1 MKKTIVIFGALLFSA
16 SVFSQATTGSATL
29 KVDSLN
35 KILINPIQLSVLD
48 TTKAVSMK
56 IVSIM
61 DDLATSA
68 QFYIS
73 LYDAG
78 NKKVYEK
85 NMTIT
90 GSEYANWDRKAAYVA
105 KLFCAKYG
113 LTLL

>member
-1 MKKTIVIFGALLFSA
+1 MKKTIVIFGALLFSVSA
-16 SVFSQATTGSATL
+16 FSQTSTNTTTL

-61 DDLATSA
+61 DDLATTA
-68 QFYIS
+68 QFYIT
-73 LYDAG
+73 LYDTG

-90 GSEYANWDRKAAYVA
+90 GNEYANWDRKVAYVA